1 MYSKVYFITQE
12 EDEKVFSEIFNQIKE
27 DYHSEISTFFVNEV
41 FDDSLDSSEILFLLY
56 LNDNEIKSIF
66 ENHLNKKINIA
77 ILPNENCPNAMRNYG
92 ISKDMKEAIE
102 DAFNRELLSKIDL
115 LKCNDKIAFN
125 RIVIGDM
132 HGMNRLDYNQNSRL
146 DKIKIFF
153 TNLKNIRFQSYTLS
167 TSQEH
172 KIQTAASGITILEH
186 STIMNKES
194 AIKDELSI
202 HDGKLNAYILAPTC
216 LLSYIWY
223 LLSIFFYQRIS
234 LLELPKSLGFIKSSK
249 LTVTS
254 EGIIDFKIDHK
265 DIYQSS
271 NIELEVLKD
280 CLNIHLGR
288 VLLELVKNDDKST
301 EEKDEIRLNTLP
313 KAELSSILIGGKLP
327 LFKKATDEDFKDL
340 LVSLKDSAKFSYTYL
355 TLMILSTLLAT
366 TGLFANSAPV
376 IIGAMI
382 LAPLMAPIISLS
394 MGVVRADKFLLI
406 QSARTLVLGI
416 FMALLFSGIYTLF
429 IPLEQITA
437 EMQGRLNPN
446 LLDLMVAVFSGI
458 AGAYA
463 NSKEEVAKS
472 LAGVAIAVALVPPL
486 SVTGIGL
493 GLGNIDVIYG
503 SFLLFVTNLVGITLS
518 AALTFI
524 VLGFAPIKKAKKGLF
539 YTSILMVIIAIPLYI
554 SFMNV
559 VHRYDYFNKLNTFKA
574 LALNGHNIELTI
586 KKVQNNKDE
595 LIVTLDVISSQPLI
609 LDDYNIIKEKL
620 QKEVDKKLVLEIT
633 PVIIVK

>member
-1 MYSKVYFITQE
+1 
-12 EDEKVFSEIFNQIKE
+12 
-27 DYHSEISTFFVNEV
+27 
-41 FDDSLDSSEILFLLY
+41 
-56 LNDNEIKSIF
+56 
-66 ENHLNKKINIA
+66 
-77 ILPNENCPNAMRNYG
+77 
-92 ISKDMKEAIE
+92 
-102 DAFNRELLSKIDL
+102 
-115 LKCNDKIAFN
+115 
-125 RIVIGDM
+125 
-132 HGMNRLDYNQNSRL
+132 
-146 DKIKIFF
+146 
-153 TNLKNIRFQSYTLS
+153 
-167 TSQEH
+167 
-172 KIQTAASGITILEH
+172 
-186 STIMNKES
+186 MNKES

-202 HDGKLNAYILAPTC
+202 HDGKLNAYILAPTS

-234 LLELPKSLGFIKSSK
+234 LVSLPKSLGFIKTSK
-249 LTVTS
+249 LSVSS
-254 EGIIDFKIDHK
+254 EGVLDYKIDHK
-265 DIYQSS
+265 DLYQS
-271 NIELEVLKD
+271 NTIELEVLQD

-288 VLLELVKNDDKST
+288 VLLEIVKNDNQNT
-301 EEKDEIRLNTLP
+301 EEKDVIKLNTLP

-394 MGVVRADKFLLI
+394 MGVVRADKFLMI
-406 QSARTLVLGI
+406 QSARSLIIGI
-416 FMALLFSGIYTLF
+416 FMALLFSSIYTLF
-429 IPLEQITA
+429 MPLEQITA

-524 VLGFAPIKKAKKGLF
+524 VLGFAPVKKAKKGIF
-539 YTSILMVIIAIPLYI
+539 YTTILMVLITIPLFF
-554 SFMNV
+554 SFMQV
-559 VHRYDYFNKLNTFKA
+559 VEKYNYFNKLNSVKSMV
-574 LALNGHNIELTI
+574 LNEEKIGLNIKTIQNKNGNILINIEVVSSKPL
-586 KKVQNNKDE
+586 E
-595 LIVTLDVISSQPLI
+595 LKEYS
-609 LDDYNIIKEKL
+609 IIKEEL
-620 QKEVDKKLVLEIT
+620 QKRVDKQIVLKIVSVIEID
-633 PVIIVK
+633 

>member
-1 MYSKVYFITQE
+1 MYKSVYFITKEQ
-12 EDEKVFSEIFNQIKE
+12 DETALSKIFDYIKEKYNSEISVFCESEIFE
-27 DYHSEISTFFVNEV
+27 DLENG
-41 FDDSLDSSEILFLLY
+41 DNKLFLLY
-56 LNDNEIKSIF
+56 LDDEKIKTF
-66 ENHLNKKINIA
+66 FQNHLNKNINIS
-77 ILPNENCPNAMRNYG
+77 ILPNEKCPNAMRNYG
-92 ISKDMKEAIE
+92 TSKDINEAIE
-102 DAFNRELLSKIDL
+102 DAFNPKLLSKIDL
-115 LKCNDKIAFN
+115 LKCNDLIAFN

-132 HGMNRLDYNQNSRL
+132 HGMNRLDYNQNNRL
-146 DKIKIFF
+146 RKIKIFF
-153 TNLKNIRFQSYTLS
+153 NNLINIRFKSYTLT
-167 TSQEH
+167 TSKEH
-172 KIQTAASGITILEH
+172 SIQTAASGITILEH

-202 HDGKLNAYILAPTC
+202 HDGKLNAYILAPTS

-234 LLELPKSLGFIKSSK
+234 LVSLPKSLGFIKTSK
-249 LTVTS
+249 LSVSS
-254 EGIIDFKIDHK
+254 EGVLDYKIDHK
-265 DIYQSS
+265 DLYQS
-271 NIELEVLKD
+271 NTIELEVLQD

-288 VLLELVKNDDKST
+288 VLLEIVKNDNQNT
-301 EEKDEIRLNTLP
+301 EEKDVIKLNTLP

-394 MGVVRADKFLLI
+394 MGVIRADKFLLV
-406 QSARTLVLGI
+406 QSARTLVLGV
-416 FMALLFSGIYTLF
+416 FMALLFSCMYTLF

-524 VLGFAPIKKAKKGLF
+524 VLGYAPVKKAKKGIF
-539 YTSILMVIIAIPLYI
+539 YTTILMVLITIPLFF
-554 SFMNV
+554 SFMQV
-559 VHRYDYFNKLNTFKA
+559 VEKYNYFNKLNSVKSMV
-574 LALNGHNIELTI
+574 LNEEKIGLNIKTIQNKNDNILINIE
-586 KKVQNNKDE
+586 VVSNKPLE
-595 LIVTLDVISSQPLI
+595 LKEYS
-609 LDDYNIIKEKL
+609 IIKEEL
-620 QKEVDKKLVLEIT
+620 QKRVDKQIVLKIVSVIEID
-633 PVIIVK
+633 

>member
-1 MYSKVYFITQE
+1 MYKSVYFITKEQ
-12 EDEKVFSEIFNQIKE
+12 DETALSKIFDYIKEKYNSEISVFCESEIFE
-27 DYHSEISTFFVNEV
+27 DLENG
-41 FDDSLDSSEILFLLY
+41 DNKLFLLY
-56 LNDNEIKSIF
+56 LDDEKIKTF
-66 ENHLNKKINIA
+66 FQNHLNKNINIS
-77 ILPNENCPNAMRNYG
+77 ILPNEKCPNAMRNYG
-92 ISKDMKEAIE
+92 TSKDINEAIE
-102 DAFNRELLSKIDL
+102 DAFNPKLLSKIDL
-115 LKCNDKIAFN
+115 LKCNDLIAFN

-132 HGMNRLDYNQNSRL
+132 HGMNRLDYNQNNRL
-146 DKIKIFF
+146 TKIKIFF
-153 TNLKNIRFQSYTLS
+153 NNLINIRFKSYTLT
-167 TSQEH
+167 TSKEH
-172 KIQTAASGITILEH
+172 SIQTAASGITILEH

-202 HDGKLNAYILAPTC
+202 HDGKLNAYILAPTS

-234 LLELPKSLGFIKSSK
+234 LVSLPKSLGFIKTSK
-249 LTVTS
+249 LSVSS
-254 EGIIDFKIDHK
+254 EGVLDYKIDHK
-265 DIYQSS
+265 DLYQS
-271 NIELEVLKD
+271 NTIELEVLQD

-288 VLLELVKNDDKST
+288 VLLEIVKNDNQNT
-301 EEKDEIRLNTLP
+301 EEKDVIKLNTLP

-394 MGVVRADKFLLI
+394 MGVIRADKFLLV
-406 QSARTLVLGI
+406 QSARTLVLGV
-416 FMALLFSGIYTLF
+416 FMALLFSCMYTLF

-524 VLGFAPIKKAKKGLF
+524 VLGYAPVKKAKKGIF
-539 YTSILMVIIAIPLYI
+539 YTTILMALITIPLFF
-554 SFMNV
+554 SFMQV
-559 VHRYDYFNKLNTFKA
+559 VEKYNYFNKLNSVKSMV
-574 LALNGHNIELTI
+574 LNEEKIGLNIKTIQNKNDNILINIE
-586 KKVQNNKDE
+586 VVSNKPLE
-595 LIVTLDVISSQPLI
+595 LKEYS
-609 LDDYNIIKEKL
+609 IIKEEL
-620 QKEVDKKLVLEIT
+620 QKRVDKQIVLKIVSVIEID
-633 PVIIVK
+633 

>member
-1 MYSKVYFITQE
+1 MYKNIYFITKEQ
-12 EDEKVFSEIFNQIKE
+12 DETVLSKIFENIKEKYNGEISIFCENEIFE
-27 DYHSEISTFFVNEV
+27 DLENSH
-41 FDDSLDSSEILFLLY
+41 DKLFLLY
-56 LNDNEIKSIF
+56 LDDEKIKTF
-66 ENHLNKKINIA
+66 FQNHLNKNINIA
-77 ILPNENCPNAMRNYG
+77 ILPNEKCPNAMRNYG
-92 ISKDMKEAIE
+92 TSKDIKEAID
-102 DAFNRELLSKIDL
+102 DAFNPELLSKIDL
-115 LKCNDKIAFN
+115 LKCNDLIAFN

-132 HGMNRLDYNQNSRL
+132 HGMNRLDYNQNNRIN
-146 DKIKIFF
+146 KIKIFF
-153 TNLKNIRFQSYTLS
+153 NNLINIRFKSYTLT
-167 TSQEH
+167 TSKEH
-172 KIQTAASGITILEH
+172 SIQTAASGITILEH

-194 AIKDELSI
+194 AIKDDLSI
-202 HDGKLNAYILAPTC
+202 HDGKLNAYILAPTS
-216 LLSYIWY
+216 LISYIWY
-223 LLSIFFYQRIS
+223 LLSIFFYQKIS
-234 LLELPKSLGFIKSSK
+234 LVSLPKSLGFIKTSK
-249 LTVTS
+249 LNVSS
-254 EGIIDFKIDHK
+254 EGVLDYRIDHK
-265 DIYQSS
+265 DLYQS
-271 NIELEVLKD
+271 NTIKLEVLQD
-280 CLNIHLGR
+280 CLNVHLGR
-288 VLLELVKNDDKST
+288 ALLEIVKNDANQC
-301 EEKDEIRLNTLP
+301 EEKDVIKLNTLP

-394 MGVVRADKFLLI
+394 MGVIRADKFLLI
-406 QSARTLVLGI
+406 HSARTLIIGI
-416 FMALLFSGIYTLF
+416 FMALLFSSIYTLF

-463 NSKEEVAKS
+463 NAKEEVAKS

-524 VLGFAPIKKAKKGLF
+524 VLGFAPVKRAKKGIF
-539 YTSILMVIIAIPLYI
+539 YTTILMSLITIPLYL
-554 SFMNV
+554 SFMEV
-559 VHRYDYFNKLNTFKA
+559 VQRYDYFNKLNSLESMLINENK
-574 LALNGHNIELTI
+574 IELNIKTIQNEENDIFINLEVVSSKPLELKDYSII
-586 KKVQNNKDE
+586 KKE
-595 LIVTLDVISSQPLI
+595 
-609 LDDYNIIKEKL
+609 L
-620 QKEVDKKLVLEIT
+620 QKKVDKHIVLKIT
-633 PVIIVK
+633 PVIEIK